1 MHWTFDHCWKKLKK
15 FQTNG
20 EVCTMYCTML
30 LGEKG
35 QNCSDD
41 KSSQIDEYI
50 GLMHYQWKSHQFF
63 VLLLFWF
70 AFFFVEIDK
79 LKDGLYLSGRAL
91 ALSVRRW
98 VPIPS
103 SLNKKKKRETDSS
116 IHIERPRIIKQL
128 CKR

>member
-1 MHWTFDHCWKKLKK
+1 
-15 FQTNG
+15 
-20 EVCTMYCTML
+20 
-30 LGEKG
+30 
-35 QNCSDD
+35 
-41 KSSQIDEYI
+41 
-50 GLMHYQWKSHQFF
+50 
-63 VLLLFWF
+63 
-70 AFFFVEIDK
+70 
-79 LKDGLYLSGRAL
+79 LYLSGRAL